1 MKMKKFLAIILSL
14 ALLMALAACGTPAA
28 TTPQTSAS
36 GTEPTSAPTTEA
48 PQDVKMRMG
57 WWGSQTRHNMT
68 IAVIEMYE
76 EMTGVDIEYEF
87 YAFDGYITKLNTL
100 VASNEVWDI
109 FQLGGNYPTYIE
121 SIELM
126 NDYVSSGVIN
136 KIGRASCMERV

>member
-14 ALLMALAACGTPAA
+14 AMLVALAACGTPAT
-28 TTPQTSAS
+28 TTPQSTTS
-36 GTEPTSAPTTEA
+36 GTGMTNAPTSTTTAA
-48 PQDVKMRMG
+48 PQDVKMRMA

-100 VASNEVWDI
+100 VASNDVWDI
-109 FQLGGNYPTYIE
+109 FQLGG
-121 SIELM
+121 
-126 NDYVSSGVIN
+126 
-136 KIGRASCMERV
+136 K